1 MERNISSTGYKNA
14 RIRLRLGRLYVDA
27 LFYAGRLLL
36 ARRAAQPRLNR
47 RPLWKRVL
55 GRLLRLVQSIFRYFW
70 NSLRRVWIR
79 LGFINEALYTK
90 ALQQLLDTS
99 RRSEAES
106 LDEEYLY
113 CTAHARAGRLGAGA
127 MAVLA
132 RAALDRSDTDGATEL
147 LDALI
152 ARFPTSFSHHQQAG
166 AQCFLKGEY
175 LLAESVWTRSN
186 NLREETIRQRG
197 LDRYNLRFLGPTW
210 SLAIGHI
217 AHIDSYLK
225 QLVMSGVEGRRTILM
240 GHAASGEQNS
250 ALIKCFAPFVEN
262 GSRGYDGRQVPAG
275 DVEPLMDEFWTI
287 RFEDG
292 RSRMFSHAGSMVQ
305 ARWEQEGRSPLISP
319 PPEMVEE
326 GEARLRELGIP
337 EGAWFVCFHVREPGF
352 HRAWHLKHPGTRN
365 ADVMT
370 YLQAMEAVV
379 ASGGYA
385 VRVGDTTMTPLP
397 SMRGVVDYA
406 HSAQKSDLMD
416 IYLCARCRFF
426 VGTNSGL
433 GLVPAVFGVPCA
445 MTNWSPIA
453 LPQWYPRDVGI
464 PKLIYSEDL
473 GRMLTLDEMFTGRAG
488 WEQFDA
494 FFEENRL
501 RIVDNTPED
510 ITALVEE
517 MLERAAGTFHL
528 DVDDARRL
536 DAYHRIVEKS
546 GSYTGARPGARFLR
560 RHASVLGLSTNAPV
574 GATAN
579 PGAVI
584 SAGTH

>member
-1 MERNISSTGYKNA
+1 MEQKITNTWHRNALIWLRLELLYLRAFAYAVRLLIEGRAA
-14 RIRLRLGRLYVDA
+14 RPMLVRRGRLKRLLRSLIGLIRSLWVQALNRLRL
-27 LFYAGRLLL
+27 
-36 ARRAAQPRLNR
+36 
-47 RPLWKRVL
+47 
-55 GRLLRLVQSIFRYFW
+55 
-70 NSLRRVWIR
+70 
-79 LGFINEALYTK
+79 INEALYAK
-90 ALQQLLDTS
+90 ALQQLLD
-99 RRSEAES
+99 AS
-106 LDEEYLY
+106 LNGRTKSPDDAYAY
-113 CTAHARAGRLGAGA
+113 CTAHARAGKLSAGA
-127 MAVLA
+127 LAVLA

-152 ARFPTSFSHHQQAG
+152 TRFPTSFSHHQQAG

-175 LLAESVWTRSN
+175 SLAERVWTRSN
-186 NLREETIRQRG
+186 NLREETIRARG
-197 LDRYNLRFLGPTW
+197 LDRHNLRFLGPSW

-217 AHIDSYLK
+217 AHLDSYLK
-225 QLVMSGVEGRRTILM
+225 QLVLSGVQDRRTILM
-240 GHAASGEQNS
+240 GHAASGQQNP
-250 ALIKCFAPFVEN
+250 ALIRCFAPFVED
-262 GSRGYDGRQVPAG
+262 GSRGYDGLQVPPN

-305 ARWEQEGRSPLISP
+305 ARWEQEGRPPLIAP

-326 GEARLRELGIP
+326 GEAHLRELGIP

-370 YLQAMEAVV
+370 YVQAMEAVV

-385 VRVGDTTMTPLP
+385 VRVGDATMTPLP
-397 SMRGVVDYA
+397 SIHGVVDYA
-406 HSAQKSDLMD
+406 HSPQKSDLMD

-494 FFEENRL
+494 FFEEHRL

-517 MLERAAGTFHL
+517 MLERDAGTFHL
-528 DVDDARRL
+528 DADDASRL

-546 GSYTGARPGARFLR
+546 GSYTGARPGTRFLR
-560 RHASVLGLSTNAPV
+560 RHASLLGLQAQS
-574 GATAN
+574 GATEHN
-579 PGAVI
+579 
-584 SAGTH
+584 AGGNSTRQVLLND